1 MSNTIT
7 VKLTSS
13 NQQNNALL
21 DAVNDI
27 FRTSTIMD
35 IAPLLRFSK
44 VDGVATPTLDKVL
57 IDGITWVSLRN
68 AITFTI
74 DTKLSVPDTYII
86 TGYGTSRDGVTLD
99 LVKKG

>member
-13 NQQNNALL
+13 NKQNNALL

-27 FRTSTIMD
+27 FRTSAIMN
-35 IAPLLRFSK
+35 IAPLLRFTK

-86 TGYGTSRDGVTLD
+86 TGYGTGRDGVTLD
-99 LVKKG
+99 LIKKG